1 MARRATTE
9 RYESSRRR
17 LPLAAV
23 DRLDEGRALLF
34 WCREPDEKL
43 TWVFPRHHRLL
54 LPPRGKHAQQNL

>member
-1 MARRATTE
+1 MKELTSAAT
-9 RYESSRRR
+9 
-17 LPLAAV
+17 LAAV

-54 LPPRGKHAQQNL
+54 LPLCGKHAQQNL